1 MSYGTRVKQV
11 NEDELREELMQDH
24 YERMLSEY
32 AV

>member
-1 MSYGTRVKQV
+1 MEQESNRV
-11 NEDELREELMQDH
+11 NEDELREELMQDQ

>member
-1 MSYGTRVKQV
+1 MEQESNRM
-11 NEDELREELMQDH
+11 NEDELREEVMQDH

>member
-1 MSYGTRVKQV
+1 MEQESNRM
-11 NEDELREELMQDH
+11 NEDELREEIMQDH

>member
-1 MSYGTRVKQV
+1 MEQESNRM
-11 NEDELREELMQDH
+11 NEDELREKLMQDH

>member
-1 MSYGTRVKQV
+1 MEQESNRV

-24 YERMLSEY
+24 YERMLSQY